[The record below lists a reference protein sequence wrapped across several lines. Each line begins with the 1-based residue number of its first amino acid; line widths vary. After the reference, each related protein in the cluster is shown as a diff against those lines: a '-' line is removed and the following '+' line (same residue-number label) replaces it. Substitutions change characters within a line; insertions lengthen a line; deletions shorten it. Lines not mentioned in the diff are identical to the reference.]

1 MMYLDMPMK
10 ATRRLLPLIMLC
22 ISFCV
27 SAQDVWTLD
36 RCIQYAFEHNLN
48 IKRQSLEITR
58 SENDILKSQLGFVP
72 SVSASVGHNF
82 NWGRSVDLQNLE
94 IIQNKLSQSTSVSA
108 NASIAVLDGLSKL
121 YSLKSARKGLEISIK
136 NVEQLKDDISISIVK
151 SYLQILLSQEILQT
165 TLQNFE
171 SIRVQRDRTKLLV
184 EAGNQPYSALLDI
197 ESQLASERV
206 QVVAAESQL
215 TSSSLA
221 LQQLLDLPFR
231 NDFTIATPDIESI
244 VTVSAIPDIEDI
256 FAQALALPVI
266 ESAEIAL
273 QKSDIELK
281 MAKGQLYPKI
291 HLSASYGTFYSSSS
305 YAQDGNIYPFWDQ
318 LRDNINPS
326 IGIGLSIPIFN
337 NWSVKTQVHNAQIAK
352 SGQEIELDLRK
363 QTLYKDIQTAVVDM
377 QRYFREMEAAQI
389 NMAAMEESFRY
400 VEEKFNL
407 GALNGTDY
415 TVAKTN
421 LFKAQSAYYQA
432 KYQYI
437 FQTKILDYYQ
447 GIPLAL

>member
-1 MMYLDMPMK
+1 MQAK
-10 ATRRLLPLIMLC
+10 VFRRLFPLIA
-22 ISFCV
+22 ISISLSV

-36 RCIQYAFEHNLN
+36 KCIQYAFEHNLN
-48 IKRQSLEITR
+48 IKQQTLEISR
-58 SENDILKSQLGFVP
+58 SENDILKSQLDFVP
-72 SVSASVGHNF
+72 SLNASVNHSL

-94 IIQNKLSQSTSVSA
+94 IIQNRLSQSTSVSA
-108 NASIAVLDGLSKL
+108 NASIAILDGLSKF

-136 NVEQLKDDISISIVK
+136 NVEKLKDDISISIVR
-151 SYLQILLSQEILQT
+151 SYLQILLSQEILKAAQE
-165 TLQNFE
+165 NFE
-171 SIRVQRDRTKLLV
+171 SVRQQRDRTALLV

-206 QVVAAESQL
+206 QVVTAESQL
-215 TSSSLA
+215 TSNLLA

-231 NDFTIATPDIESI
+231 NDFAIE
-244 VTVSAIPDIEDI
+244 IPDIEELIAVSALPDI
-256 FAQALALPVI
+256 DAIYTQALSLPVI

-273 QKSDIELK
+273 QQSELELK
-281 MAKGQLYPKI
+281 RAKGQLYPQI

-305 YAQDGNIYPFWDQ
+305 YAQDGSIYPFWDQ

-337 NWSVKTQVHNAQIAK
+337 NWNVRTQVRNAKIAR

-363 QTLYKDIQTAVVDM
+363 QTLYKEIQTAVIDM
-377 QRYFREMEAAQI
+377 QKYFREMEAAQT
-389 NMAAMEESFRY
+389 NMTAMEESFRY

-407 GALNGTDY
+407 GVLNGTDY